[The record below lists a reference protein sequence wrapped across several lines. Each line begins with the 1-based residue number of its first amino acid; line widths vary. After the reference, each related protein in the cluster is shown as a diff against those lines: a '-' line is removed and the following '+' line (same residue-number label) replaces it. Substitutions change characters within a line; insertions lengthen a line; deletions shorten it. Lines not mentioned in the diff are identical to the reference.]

1 MRYWTT
7 GAFYA
12 AIALYFA
19 AGVLQANTSFPPIGA
34 LQQQLNVYPGTPLP
48 KLVVWGGRSFQPY
61 YLSAYDRGNGV
72 YTVTVKLQ

>member
-1 MRYWTT
+1 MRYWIA
-7 GAFYA
+7 GACYVV
-12 AIALYFA
+12 IVLYVGA
-19 AGVLQANTSFPPIGA
+19 NLLQAGTAFPPIGA